1 LTAHWI
7 FVTLPAG
14 LDQNMTKNRKLS
26 LTILADTLHATGEML
41 MRHRLIPVVVVVSF
55 FAVVTAFGTVEEHN
69 PNLATEAVVAP
80 VNIRVSSMSEP
91 QRATFRFEQRFSRGD
106 TIAAVLARLQVRAA
120 DVATILADPLSVAAL
135 NALRPGIMLDAEVDD
150 AGRLMA
156 VRFITGN
163 NRLVGLDRLESGFS
177 VVEEAIRLNT
187 QVQAR
192 AGVVRS
198 SFFASADAVGIPEA
212 IATRLAEVL
221 SAEIDF
227 HRDFT
232 NGDRFTVVFETLHYE
247 GRMLRTG
254 RLLAAEVIRGGKA
267 HRAVWF
273 EQGNTHG
280 YFTPD
285 GKSLRSAFLRS
296 PLEFTRITSGFEQRY
311 LPGTKRWQ
319 SHKGIDYAAPTGTPV
334 RATGAGAVE
343 FVGMQAGYGNVVIL
357 SHNGGVTT
365 LYAHLNEFA
374 SELKKGAHVAQAD
387 IIGFV
392 GSTGW
397 ATGPHLHYEYQV
409 RGQHVDPL
417 SKALPSSTP
426 VPSALAAP
434 FRHQTAAFVARL
446 DLLRASVVASAE

>member
-1 LTAHWI
+1 M
-7 FVTLPAG
+7 P
-14 LDQNMTKNRKLS
+14 KNRMLS
-26 LTILADTLHATGEML
+26 LTILADTLRSTVEIL
-41 MRHRLIPVVVVVSF
+41 MRHRLIPAVVAVSF
-55 FAVVTAFGTVEEHN
+55 FAVVTAFGTVEEHA
-69 PNLATEAVVAP
+69 PNLAAVVAP
-80 VNIRVSSMSEP
+80 VNVRVASVNTS
-91 QRATFRFEQRFSRGD
+91 QRATFRYEQRFSRGD
-106 TIAAVLARLQVRAA
+106 TIAAVLSRLQVRAA
-120 DVATILADPLSVAAL
+120 DVAAVLADPAAVSAL
-135 NALRPGIMLDAEVDD
+135 NALRPGIVLDAEVDD
-150 AGRLMA
+150 SGRLMA

-163 NRLVGLDRLESGFS
+163 NRMAGLDRIESGFT
-177 VVEEAIRLNT
+177 VVDQEIRLST

-198 SFFASADAVGIPEA
+198 SFFASADAVGIPES

-221 SAEIDF
+221 SAEVDF

-254 RLLAAEVIRGGKA
+254 RLLAAEVTRDGKA
-267 HRAVWF
+267 YRAVWF

-285 GKSLRSAFLRS
+285 GKSLRGAFLRS
-296 PLEFTRITSGFEQRY
+296 PLEFSRITSGFEQRY

-334 RATGAGAVE
+334 RATGAGTVE
-343 FVGMQAGYGNVVIL
+343 FVGLQAGYGNVVIL

-374 SELKKGAHVAQAD
+374 SEIKKGARVAQAD
-387 IIGFV
+387 VIGFV

-417 SKALPSSTP
+417 SKAQPSSTP
-426 VPSALAAP
+426 VPVSLAAP
-434 FRHQTAAFVARL
+434 FRHQTASFVARL

>member
-1 LTAHWI
+1 MTARYI
-7 FVTLPAG
+7 FVTLPAE
-14 LDQNMTKNRKLS
+14 LDQNMPKNRKLS
-26 LTILADTLHATGEML
+26 LSILADTLRPTREML
-41 MRHRLIPVVVVVSF
+41 MRHRLIPAVVAVSF
-55 FAVVTAFGTVEEHN
+55 FAVVTAFGTVEEHT
-69 PNLATEAVVAP
+69 PNLATESVVSP
-80 VNIRVSSMSEP
+80 VNVRVSSMSAP
-91 QRATFRFEQRFSRGD
+91 QRAKFRYEQRFGRGD
-106 TIAAVLARLQVRAA
+106 TIAAVLSRLQVRTNDIAA
-120 DVATILADPLSVAAL
+120 VLADPAAVATL
-135 NALRPGIMLDAEVDD
+135 NALRPGIVLEAEVDD
-150 AGRLMA
+150 AGKL
-156 VRFITGN
+156 VSLRFITSGN
-163 NRLVGLDRLESGFS
+163 RMSGLDRLETGFGI
-177 VVEEAIRLNT
+177 VDEAIRLNT
-187 QVQAR
+187 QVHAR
-192 AGVVRS
+192 AGVVRN
-198 SFFASADAVGIPEA
+198 SFFASADAVGIPES

-232 NGDRFTVVFETLHYE
+232 NGDRFSVVFETLHYE
-247 GRMLRTG
+247 GRLLRTG
-254 RLLAAEVIRGGKA
+254 RLLAAEVVRGGKA

-273 EQGNTHG
+273 EQGNTQG

-285 GKSLRSAFLRS
+285 GKSLRNAFLRS

-334 RATGAGAVE
+334 RATGAGTVE
-343 FVGMQAGYGNVVIL
+343 LIGAQAGYGNVVIL

-374 SELKKGAHVAQAD
+374 GELKKDARVNQAD
-387 IIGFV
+387 VIGYV

-417 SKALPSSTP
+417 SKAQPSSTP
-426 VPSALAAP
+426 VPAALAAQ
-434 FRHQTAAFVARL
+434 FQSKTATYVARL